1 MTSKTLFAV
10 IGLAAFVVTP
20 ALAAKKHVHHVVSGP
35 YASANTVQTGT
46 STLGTDPDA
55 RIRFE
60 LQRDSDT
67 AEGVN

>member
-10 IGLAAFVVTP
+10 LGLAAFVVTP
-20 ALAAKKHVHHVVSGP
+20 ALAAKKPVHHIVSGP
-35 YASANTVQTGT
+35 YASAVVSPTGT
-46 STLGTDPDA
+46 PVSTDPDA

-67 AEGVN
+67 SEGVN

>member
-1 MTSKTLFAV
+1 MTSKTLLAV
-10 IGLAAFVVTP
+10 IALAAFVVSP
-20 ALAAKKHVHHVVSGP
+20 ALAAKKHVRHIASGP

-46 STLGTDPDA
+46 STVGTDPDA

-67 AEGVN
+67 SEGVN